1 MPRLLPGRFL
11 CAFLLVGVLSGV
23 AGAQGSPILIEF
35 FFEPGCSECGRVKAE
50 ILPELKLRY
59 EGFYDFREYDIG
71 IPDNYLRLAAYQE
84 RLGIS
89 GNASVSMILDS
100 REVLNGFEAIAD
112 GLFPLIDRLSQEHL
126 SGSGTSVLPPF
137 AAAPLPAPDL
147 ESRFNAFTMLGVVTA
162 GLIDGINPC
171 AISTLVFFMSLLAAL
186 KVSGRRL
193 VTVGVAFCLASFLT
207 YTGIGFGLFRALHL
221 FSGFTS
227 VRAVVNA
234 VMIVML
240 LVFAAFS
247 FKDAWKY
254 HRSHSAHDVSL
265 QLPEGI
271 KLRIHKIMRGGLG
284 TRSLFVGSLLIGSSV
299 TVLES
304 VCTGQVYIPTLV
316 MLIKGGG
323 TGIGPYLY
331 LILYNLLF
339 IVPIVTVFIL
349 TLQGLKT
356 PRLLEWSR
364 RNVVFSKAL
373 LGLFFVGMAA
383 LILVL

>member
-11 CAFLLVGVLSGV
+11 CALLLVVALSGV

-35 FFEPGCSECGRVKAE
+35 FFEPGCSECGRVRAE
-50 ILPELKLRY
+50 ILPELKMRY
-59 EGFYDFREYDIG
+59 EGFYELREYDIG

-126 SGSGTSVLPPF
+126 SGSGTAVLPPSP
-137 AAAPLPAPDL
+137 AAPDL
-147 ESRFNAFTMLGVVTA
+147 KSRFNAFTLLGVVTA

-171 AISTLVFFMSLLAAL
+171 AISTLVFFMSLLATL

-254 HRSHSAHDVSL
+254 RRSHSAHDVSL

-271 KLRIHKIMRGGLG
+271 KLRIHKIMRGGLS

-339 IVPIVTVFIL
+339 MLPIVTVFVL

>member
-11 CAFLLVGVLSGV
+11 CALLLVVALSGV

-35 FFEPGCSECGRVKAE
+35 FFEPGCSECGRVRAE
-50 ILPELKLRY
+50 ILPELKMRY
-59 EGFYDFREYDIG
+59 EGFYELREYDIG

-126 SGSGTSVLPPF
+126 SGSGTAVLPPSP
-137 AAAPLPAPDL
+137 AAPDL
-147 ESRFNAFTMLGVVTA
+147 KSRFNAFTLLGVVTA

-171 AISTLVFFMSLLAAL
+171 AISTLVFFMSLLATL

-247 FKDAWKY
+247 FKDAWQIPPEPLGPRRLAATARGDQAANPQDHAGWAGDAEPVRRQPADRLVGDRAGERL
-254 HRSHSAHDVSL
+254 HRSGLHTDAGHAH
-265 QLPEGI
+265 QE
-271 KLRIHKIMRGGLG
+271 RAARGSGR
-284 TRSLFVGSLLIGSSV
+284 TS
-299 TVLES
+299 T
-304 VCTGQVYIPTLV
+304 
-316 MLIKGGG
+316 
-323 TGIGPYLY
+323 
-331 LILYNLLF
+331 
-339 IVPIVTVFIL
+339 
-349 TLQGLKT
+349 
-356 PRLLEWSR
+356 
-364 RNVVFSKAL
+364 
-373 LGLFFVGMAA
+373 
-383 LILVL
+383 